1 MIVIYL
7 GKKKKDVKNAEYL
20 IQIGLTVIQEF

>member
-1 MIVIYL
+1 MMVIYL
-7 GKKKKDVKNAEYL
+7 GKKKDVKKAEYL